1 MSESMFSIIANV
13 YAGNNYD
20 RYDLAYVYHTTYH
33 TNGNENHT
41 LENEVVVVLE
51 PAVAEDPTKLPWML
65 TMTKEDQVIDAGYK
79 PEALIDCSV
88 S

>member
-1 MSESMFSIIANV
+1 MSESTLSITANV
-13 YAGNNYD
+13 YAGNSYD
-20 RYDLAYVYHTTYH
+20 RYDLVYVYHTTSH

-41 LENEVVVVLE
+41 LGKEVVVVLDS
-51 PAVAEDPTKLPWML
+51 AVAEDPTRLQLLL
-65 TMTKEDQVIDAGYK
+65 TMTKEVQVIDAGYK